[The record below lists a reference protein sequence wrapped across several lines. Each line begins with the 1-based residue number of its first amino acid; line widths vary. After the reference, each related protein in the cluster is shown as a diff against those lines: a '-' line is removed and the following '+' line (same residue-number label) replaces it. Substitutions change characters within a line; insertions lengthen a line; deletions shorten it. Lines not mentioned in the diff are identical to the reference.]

1 MNEIITKMRADWTI
15 VAQDRRACG
24 EWTETDE
31 AEVGEAVKAAVTA
44 GQQEQIILWARWLGD
59 LSASTIALKAI
70 ILGIDTRIRDAARKH
85 REATEKTK
93 GKRNA

>member
-1 MNEIITKMRADWTI
+1 MNEIIAKMRADWAI
-15 VAQDRRACG
+15 VAKDRRDAG

-31 AEVGEAVKAAVTA
+31 AEIGEAVKAAVDS
-44 GQQEQIILWARWLGD
+44 GKEEQIILWSRWLAD

-85 REATEKTK
+85 REATAK
-93 GKRNA
+93 

>member
-1 MNEIITKMRADWTI
+1 MNEIITKMRVDWTI

-31 AEVGEAVKAAVTA
+31 AEIGEAVKAAVTA

-59 LSASTIALKAI
+59 LSASTIALKVI

-85 REATEKTK
+85 REATAK
-93 GKRNA
+93 

>member
-31 AEVGEAVKAAVTA
+31 QDIGEAVKAAVA
-44 GQQEQIILWARWLGD
+44 SGQQEQIILWSRWLGD

-85 REATEKTK
+85 REAKAK
-93 GKRNA
+93 